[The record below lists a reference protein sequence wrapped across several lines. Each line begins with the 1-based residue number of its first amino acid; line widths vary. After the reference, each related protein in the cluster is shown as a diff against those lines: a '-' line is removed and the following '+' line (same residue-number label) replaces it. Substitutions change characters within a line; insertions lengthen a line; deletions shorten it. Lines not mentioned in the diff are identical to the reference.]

1 MTTRQLTALLLFLYQ
16 LIRRKHDMT
25 AQLIELEDGLLVEV
39 DVPEDQ
45 VNQIA
50 GGMTEQV
57 DKAIDT
63 VKPVLLKACRPM
75 VSVWQELNKEMSI
88 DNVEIELQ
96 LGFSAEGSVFLAKS
110 KGSANLKIKLSI
122 SPKSDDT

>member
-1 MTTRQLTALLLFLYQ
+1 
-16 LIRRKHDMT
+16 MT

-39 DVPEDQ
+39 DVSDGQ
-45 VNQIA
+45 VNQIS
-50 GGMTEQV
+50 GGVTEQV

-75 VSVWQELNKEMSI
+75 VSVWKELNKEMSI

-96 LGFSAEGSVFLAKS
+96 LGFSAEGSIFLAKG
-110 KGSANLKIKLSI
+110 KGSANLKVKLSI
-122 SPKSDDT
+122 SPKSDET